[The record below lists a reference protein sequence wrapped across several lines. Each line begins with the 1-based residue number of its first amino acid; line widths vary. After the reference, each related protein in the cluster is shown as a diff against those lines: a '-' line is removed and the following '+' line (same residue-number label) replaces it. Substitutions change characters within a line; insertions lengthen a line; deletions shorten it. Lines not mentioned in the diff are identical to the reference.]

1 MKKKIN
7 LRFLSIVA
15 VAISATV
22 VSTQL
27 SYFMEVFKREVMQG
41 LQTYAK
47 LLVSTSAYKELDT
60 KTLRGVRRVTCH
72 YN

>member
-22 VSTQL
+22 VLTTVIF
-27 SYFMEVFKREVMQG
+27 YEVFKREVMQG

-47 LLVSTSAYKELDT
+47 LLVSTSALFLLEC
-60 KTLRGVRRVTCH
+60 RRH
-72 YN
+72 F